1 MHQAIEQSINN
12 TKRNITNELGNN
24 KLELL
29 EKINQIAQQHIQTE
43 THNQNA
49 ITTLKDQVE
58 KALQQERKA
67 NEENIVKN
75 KKDVEEKVGL
85 MDRAEKDRE
94 LERDK

>member
-1 MHQAIEQSINN
+1 M
-12 TKRNITNELGNN
+12 
-24 KLELL
+24 
-29 EKINQIAQQHIQTE
+29 
-43 THNQNA
+43 
-49 ITTLKDQVE
+49 E